1 MSMKKIKIKGKGYV
15 EVKERVKEFH
25 NLHSNGKI
33 QTELVEMTDRFITKS
48 VVTPDVENPD
58 RFFTGYAYE
67 DLSEKGVNSTSALE
81 NCETSS
87 VGRALGLLGIGIDTS
102 IASYDEVNTAIQQ
115 QDQKQTK
122 PKPIPN
128 DVNPL
133 EDDLEQLDPET
144 IEINNQGSEEITFGK
159 YKGKKWSE
167 ADDQWLAWTVKNN
180 DKYGDQANTEL
191 IRRSQ
196 NQ

>member
-1 MSMKKIKIKGKGYV
+1 MSMKKIKIKGKDYV

-133 EDDLEQLDPET
+133 EDDLEQLDPER
-144 IEINNQGSEEITFGK
+144 IEINNQGSE
-159 YKGKKWSE
+159 
-167 ADDQWLAWTVKNN
+167 
-180 DKYGDQANTEL
+180 
-191 IRRSQ
+191 
-196 NQ
+196 